1 MWIARAR
8 SLMGTV
14 VSIHAQPCGGDV
26 QGVDHAMSE
35 AFSVMSRISHA
46 MSAHQADS
54 DLSRIA
60 KAQPGEVLTLDAET
74 VRVIRATQ
82 YWTTLSGGAFN
93 PCGAAHTLSGRN
105 LRPGITGDAI
115 GSLRDITLCSSTDV
129 RLAQPVQLDF
139 GGIAKGYAVDR
150 AIEILSAHGLREV
163 LVNAGGDLRCI
174 GEHRWPIDVR
184 HAHETLMDGRLRQ
197 KRWIRQHALATSV
210 AGALNPEFIFSRT
223 HQRLKWTSVT
233 VQAHT
238 CIAADA
244 LTKWAMQSSLF
255 CPGLRAA
262 LRENG
267 GRMWRTP

>member
-1 MWIARAR
+1 
-8 SLMGTV
+8 MGTV
-14 VSIHAQPCGGDV
+14 VTIRAQTCDGDV

-54 DLSRIA
+54 DLGRMS
-60 KAQPGEVLTLDAET
+60 KARPGEVLTLDTET
-74 VRVIRATQ
+74 VRVIRAAQ
-82 YWTTLSGGAFN
+82 HWTTLSGGAFD
-93 PCGAAHTLSGRN
+93 PCIAAQTLSRRN

-115 GSLRDITLCSSTDV
+115 GSLRDITLCSDTDV

-139 GGIAKGYAVDR
+139 GGIAQGYAVDR
-150 AIEILSAHGLREV
+150 AIETLYAQGLREA
-163 LVNAGGDLRCI
+163 LVNAGGDLRAM

-197 KRWIRQHALATSV
+197 KRWMRQHALATSV
-210 AGALNPEFIFSRT
+210 AGALNPEFVFSRK
-223 HQRLKWTSVT
+223 HQRPKWTSVT

-238 CIAADA
+238 CLAADV
-244 LTKWAMQSSLF
+244 LTKWAMQSSLL
-255 CPGLRAA
+255 CADLRAA

-267 GRMWRTP
+267 ARMWRTP